1 MGDSRKAPLPSGSVL
16 PVLHTCYVGRTEYCG
31 WQLPGRF
38 RPRDLSSVP
47 HFNPPDF
54 SKPLLAAA
62 PDARFV
68 AAPADGVLPEGFF
81 STTNLP
87 TYVRIGG
94 EWKLPREPRMDSA
107 LVLDAD
113 GVLWVREG
121 RRVLK
126 GEQVAVGE
134 AEDGRDGIYVHATAF
149 MEEVGADG
157 EFKFMV
163 SEVSREKPID
173 YALMAKILVDEREGG
188 GYPIW
193 VAGPALVHSRAR
205 NDMVWFI
212 QNGFVGALLA
222 GNAVAVHDIEASI
235 FGTTLGLSGDGK
247 ATQGGHGL
255 HMRAINKV
263 RAAGSIA
270 AAVANGTIRDGI
282 MHACV
287 TTNTPFVLTGSI
299 RDDGPLPEVITD
311 AVASQDA
318 MRAHAVKSTM
328 AILIA
333 TALHA
338 IATGNML
345 PAFVM
350 QPDGSLRELATICVD
365 SAEFVV
371 SKLKDRGTHQA
382 FGVVTNAQDFMH
394 ILRLY
399 VEREIDQRRIA
410 AASPADRAVAAAR

>member
-1 MGDSRKAPLPSGSVL
+1 VTTFQ
-16 PVLHTCYVGRTEYCG
+16 H
-31 WQLPGRF
+31 
-38 RPRDLSSVP
+38 
-47 HFNPPDF
+47 PDF
-54 SKPLLAAA
+54 TSPLLASA
-62 PDARFV
+62 PNAQFV
-68 AAPADGVLPEGFF
+68 PAPADGVLPETFF

-94 EWKLPREPRMDSA
+94 NWRMPREPRMDSA
-107 LVLDAD
+107 LVLDA
-113 GVLWVREG
+113 GGELWVREG
-121 RRVLK
+121 RRIRR
-126 GEQVAVGE
+126 GDRVAVGT
-134 AEDGRDGIYVHATAF
+134 AEDGREGIYVHAAAF
-149 MEEVGADG
+149 MGDEEGEG
-157 EFKFMV
+157 EFKFMT
-163 SEVSREKPID
+163 SAVSREKPID
-173 YALMAKILVDEREGG
+173 YALMARILVDERDRG

-193 VAGPALVHSRAR
+193 VTGPALVHSRAR

-212 QNGFVGALLA
+212 QHGFVGALLA

-235 FGTTLGLSGDGK
+235 FGTTLGMSGQGE
-247 ATQGGHGL
+247 AMQGGHGL

-270 AAVANGTIRDGI
+270 AAVADGTIKDGI

-287 TTNTPFVLTGSI
+287 TTKTPYVLTGSI

-311 AVASQDA
+311 AVAAQDA
-318 MRAHAVKSTM
+318 MRAHAIKASM

-345 PAFVM
+345 PTFVTEK
-350 QPDGSLRELATICVD
+350 DGTLRELTTICVD
-365 SAEFVV
+365 SSEFVV

-399 VEREIDQRRIA
+399 AERELDQRRA
-410 AASPADRAVAAAR
+410 AVAAGRGLAATR